1 MKETSQQP
9 SDELNRA
16 PQPSRAKQFD
26 TLPGALAGII
36 KLERLSKADVIYVI
50 ALTIASLI
58 AYVLT
63 YYILE
68 PFVNRPND
76 MLGGMW
82 ATIATVFVL
91 KEARNLSLRA
101 AGARFFATSVSFV
114 LTFVYLLL
122 LPFSPVGMAVV
133 IGLGTIVVLLLGRRE
148 DVVTTAITTTVVMV
162 VAGLGPASLAWT
174 IPPLRLL
181 DTMIGIVV
189 GVGGWWIA
197 KLLSLLPRSHFAQ
210 NRPFH
215 ETFHVG
221 IYRRVLRWISDLLE

>member
-36 KLERLSKADVIYVI
+36 KLERLSKADVLYVI

-76 MLGGMW
+76 LLGGMW
-82 ATIATVFVL
+82 ATIATVFVSSSRPVAVSCSSCRL
-91 KEARNLSLRA
+91 TLLITLPSKKPSPSSKPFCDAWEPEPMRRCKKPL
-101 AGARFFATSVSFV
+101 AT
-114 LTFVYLLL
+114 
-122 LPFSPVGMAVV
+122 A
-133 IGLGTIVVLLLGRRE
+133 
-148 DVVTTAITTTVVMV
+148 
-162 VAGLGPASLAWT
+162 
-174 IPPLRLL
+174 
-181 DTMIGIVV
+181 
-189 GVGGWWIA
+189 
-197 KLLSLLPRSHFAQ
+197 
-210 NRPFH
+210 
-215 ETFHVG
+215 
-221 IYRRVLRWISDLLE
+221 

>member
-1 MKETSQQP
+1 MEENSQQQ

-36 KLERLSKADVIYVI
+36 KLKRLSKADVIYVI

-68 PFVNRPND
+68 PFVSRPND

-91 KEARNLSLRA
+91 KDSRDLSVRA
-101 AGARFFATSVSFV
+101 GIVRFIATCVSFV

-122 LPFSPVGMAVV
+122 LPFNPVGMAVV
-133 IGLGTIVVLLLGRRE
+133 IGLGTIVVLLLCRRE
-148 DVVTTAITTTVVMV
+148 DVVTTAITTAVLMV

-181 DTMIGIVV
+181 DTVIGIIV

-197 KLLSLLPRSHFAQ
+197 EALRRFA
-210 NRPFH
+210 
-215 ETFHVG
+215 
-221 IYRRVLRWISDLLE
+221 SADD